1 MRSLQYCCLMIP
13 VKNRELLQ
21 VLLKFMVR
29 LLDNHALSL
38 SDDLPTKEKVIKIGG
53 NGNWASSFY
62 HRHLCII
69 SLMNHNNSY
78 FSTMPTTL
86 PSPCLYSTVVHMVS
100 FSPRLQE
107 THSFFTSSLMFFKT
121 FIIVLHWQ
129 LIQSFSHAIFGV
141 TADMDV
147 IRLLYFMLEKFPEYF
162 KVNIAWQTTSDFLL
176 NS

>member
-53 NGNWASSFY
+53 NVNWASSFY
-62 HRHLCII
+62 HRYLCTI
-69 SLMNHNNSY
+69 SLMNHNTSQ

-86 PSPCLYSTVVHMVS
+86 PSPCLYNTLVHMVS

-107 THSFFTSSLMFFKT
+107 THSFSHQVLCFKT

-162 KVNIAWQTTSDFLL
+162 KVNIAWQTTTDFLL

>member
-62 HRHLCII
+62 HRYLCII
-69 SLMNHNNSY
+69 SLMNHTQLLFNNAYHLTFSLLVQHCGSY
-78 FSTMPTTL
+78 GLVFSEITRNPL
-86 PSPCLYSTVVHMVS
+86 
-100 FSPRLQE
+100 
-107 THSFFTSSLMFFKT
+107 FFTSSLMFFKT

-162 KVNIAWQTTSDFLL
+162 KVNIAWQTTSDLLL